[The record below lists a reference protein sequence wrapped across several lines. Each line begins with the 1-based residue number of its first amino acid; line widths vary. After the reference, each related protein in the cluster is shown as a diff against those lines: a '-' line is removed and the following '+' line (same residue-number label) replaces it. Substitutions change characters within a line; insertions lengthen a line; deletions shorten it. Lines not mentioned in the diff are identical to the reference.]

1 MVAAAAAA
9 GGKIIGG
16 IGALKAG
23 NANSKA
29 LKTQARGEMIAG
41 AAEEARI
48 REAARTAMGDQVAAQ
63 FGNGLEGGSGSALD
77 ALRES
82 KIQAVLDTLEIRR
95 GARIKSDELNARA
108 KLEKRQGRFALAS
121 SILGAAGDVASMGS
135 DWADA
140 RRGQSGGGSG
150 GGGSGGGGSSTSST
164 GHWGG

>member
-29 LKTQARGEMIAG
+29 LKTQARGELIAG
-41 AAEEARI
+41 AQEEARI
-48 REAARTAMGDQVAAQ
+48 REAARVAMGDQLASQ

-95 GARIKSDELNARA
+95 GARIKSDELRARA
-108 KLEKRQGRFALAS
+108 KMEKRQGRFALAGA
-121 SILGAAGDVASMGS
+121 LVGAAGDVAGMSA

-140 RRGQSGGGSG
+140 RRGQSGGGRSSG
-150 GGGSGGGGSSTSST
+150 GSTTSSTS
-164 GHWGG
+164 HGGG